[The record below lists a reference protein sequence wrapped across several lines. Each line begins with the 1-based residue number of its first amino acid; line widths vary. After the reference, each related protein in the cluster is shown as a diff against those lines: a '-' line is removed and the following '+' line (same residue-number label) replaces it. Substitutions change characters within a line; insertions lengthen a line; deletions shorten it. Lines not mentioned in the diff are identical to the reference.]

1 MSIFEI
7 LVLIIAGV
15 LTGFVNTLAG
25 GGSIISLS
33 VLLFF
38 GLPPAVANGTNRVA
52 IFLQTLVASGSFRQ
66 QRVLDLRKG
75 LMLGIPSVLGSVIGA
90 EIASDINEDIFEK
103 AIAFIMLIMM
113 FFILY
118 KPGMWVEG
126 NIDLMNRK
134 VSLKQFIIFFLIGI
148 YGGFIHIG
156 IGYFLLAG
164 LVMSCGYNIVKANA
178 LKVFIVLLSTPFTLL
193 IFVMHGQVDWKYGL
207 MMAIGNI
214 AGAFIAARMA
224 VKRGANFVRW
234 VIIVVIIITSIDLLG
249 IYDIREIIRSVL

>member
-1 MSIFEI
+1 VSIFEI
-7 LVLIIAGV
+7 IVLIIAGI

-38 GLPPAVANGTNRVA
+38 GLPPALANGTNRVA
-52 IFLQTLVASGSFRQ
+52 IFMQTLVASGSYRH

-75 LMLGIPSVLGSVIGA
+75 LVLAIPSVLGSIIGA

-103 AIAFIMLIMM
+103 AIALIMLIMM

-126 NIDLMNRK
+126 RPELVGRK
-134 VSLKQFIIFFLIGI
+134 VSVKQHILFFLIGI

-164 LVMSCGYNIVKANA
+164 LVMSCGYNILKANA
-178 LKVFIVLLSTPFTLL
+178 LKVFIVLLSTPFTLMVFL
-193 IFVMHGQVDWKYGL
+193 YHGQVDWKYGL
-207 MMAIGNI
+207 VMAIGNI
-214 AGAFIAARMA
+214 LGAFVAARMA

-234 VIIVVIIITSIDLLG
+234 VIIVVILITSIDLLG
-249 IYDIREIIRSVL
+249 IYDIREIIQSLL